1 MLIYEGKGAH
11 NRKLIAAMVREQN
24 QRDSIIEKFEER
36 MVSLEDQLNHLS
48 LKMKEIRAEEE
59 EDKIRESVIT

>member
-1 MLIYEGKGAH
+1 
-11 NRKLIAAMVREQN
+11 MVRELN